1 MTFKNKNW
9 PKELPNKISI
19 FPLTGVIMFPN
30 TYLPLN
36 IFEDRYIKM
45 FNKALASEHRLIG
58 MIQPIFS
65 NTKNNDI
72 SFYDIGCAGKIIN
85 FEETKDNRYL
95 ITLEGLS
102 RFNLIS
108 EKTNEDNFK
117 MAEVEW
123 SNFDKDYKEK
133 EINTAN
139 GNLKEVIKRYF
150 HLKNIQVNMD
160 SIDTFNEYNLA
171 DQLAMICPLSSQEK
185 QLLLETV
192 SLARRN
198 KLLFSMIESSISEL
212 DSSNVIKH

>member
-1 MTFKNKNW
+1 MTLNYKKW
-9 PKELPNKISI
+9 PKNLPNKIPI
-19 FPLTGVIMFPN
+19 FPLTGVIMFPS

-45 FNKALASEHRLIG
+45 FNKALASEHKLIG

-65 NTKNNDI
+65 NKKNNDI

-95 ITLEGLS
+95 ITLQGLS

-108 EKTNEDNFK
+108 EKTNQDNFK

-123 SNFDKDYKEK
+123 KNFDEDFREK
-133 EINTAN
+133 EINISH
-139 GNLKEVIKRYF
+139 GNLKEALKRYF
-150 HLKNIQVNMD
+150 HLKKIRVNMD
-160 SIDTFNEYNLA
+160 SIDTINEYNLA
-171 DQLAMICPLSSQEK
+171 DQLAMICPLSPEEK

-198 KLLFSMIESSISEL
+198 KLLLSMIESSISEL
-212 DSSNVIKH
+212 DSSDVIKH

>member
-1 MTFKNKNW
+1 MTFKDKNW
-9 PKELPNKISI
+9 PKELPNKIPI

-45 FNKALASEHRLIG
+45 FNKALASEHKLIG
-58 MIQPIFS
+58 MIQPIFL
-65 NTKNNDI
+65 NENNNST
-72 SFYDIGCAGKIIN
+72 SFYQTGCAGKIIS

-95 ITLEGLS
+95 ITLKGLS
-102 RFNLIS
+102 RFNLVS

-117 MAEVEW
+117 IAEVEW
-123 SNFDKDYKEK
+123 HNFKNDFGQKEK
-133 EINTAN
+133 SLSH
-139 GNLKEVIKRYF
+139 GNLKEVLKTYF
-150 HLKNIQVNMD
+150 HLKKIKVNMD
-160 SIDTFNEYNLA
+160 SIQTFNEYNLA
-171 DQLAMICPLSSQEK
+171 DQLAMICPLSSEEK

-212 DSSNVIKH
+212 DSSDVIKH

>member
-1 MTFKNKNW
+1 LTFKDKNW
-9 PKELPNKISI
+9 PKELPNKIPI

-45 FNKALASEHRLIG
+45 FNKALASEHKLIG

-65 NTKNNDI
+65 NKKNNDDI
-72 SFYDIGCAGKIIN
+72 S
-85 FEETKDNRYL
+85 
-95 ITLEGLS
+95 
-102 RFNLIS
+102 
-108 EKTNEDNFK
+108 EDNFK
-117 MAEVEW
+117 IAEVEW
-123 SNFDKDYKEK
+123 DNFDRDYREK
-133 EINTAN
+133 EINISH

-150 HLKNIQVNMD
+150 HLKKIRVNMD

-171 DQLAMICPLSSQEK
+171 DQLAMICPLSSEEK

-212 DSSNVIKH
+212 DSSDVIKH

>member
-9 PKELPNKISI
+9 PKELPNKIPI

-45 FNKALASEHRLIG
+45 FNKALASEHKLIG

-65 NTKNNDI
+65 NKKNNDI

-117 MAEVEW
+117 IAEVEW
-123 SNFDKDYKEK
+123 GNFDRDYREK
-133 EINTAN
+133 EIKISH

-150 HLKNIQVNMD
+150 HLKNIRVNMD

-171 DQLAMICPLSSQEK
+171 DQLAMICPLSSEEK

-198 KLLFSMIESSISEL
+198 KLLSSMIESSISEL
-212 DSSNVIKH
+212 DSSDVIKH

>member
-1 MTFKNKNW
+1 MTYTDKNRL
-9 PKELPNKISI
+9 KELPNTIPI

-58 MIQPIFS
+58 MIQPNFL
-65 NTKNNDI
+65 NKKNNDI

-85 FEETKDNRYL
+85 FEETKDNKYL

-117 MAEVEW
+117 IAEVEW
-123 SNFDKDYKEK
+123 GNFDRDREK
-133 EINTAN
+133 EINISH

-150 HLKNIQVNMD
+150 HLKKIRVNMD

-171 DQLAMICPLSSQEK
+171 DQLAMICPLSSEEK

-212 DSSNVIKH
+212 DSSDVIKH

>member
-1 MTFKNKNW
+1 MTYKDKNRL
-9 PKELPNKISI
+9 KELPNIIPI

-36 IFEDRYIKM
+36 VFEDRYIKM

-58 MIQPIFS
+58 MIQPIFL
-65 NTKNNDI
+65 NKKNNDT

-85 FEETKDNRYL
+85 FEETKDNKYL

-117 MAEVEW
+117 IAEVEW
-123 SNFDKDYKEK
+123 GNFDRDREK
-133 EINTAN
+133 EINISH

-150 HLKNIQVNMD
+150 HLKKIRVNMD

>member
-1 MTFKNKNW
+1 MTLKDKNW
-9 PKELPNKISI
+9 LKELPNTIPI

-36 IFEDRYIKM
+36 IFEDRYIRM
-45 FNKALASEHRLIG
+45 FNKVLASEHRLIG
-58 MIQPIFS
+58 MIQPISS
-65 NTKNNDI
+65 NKKNDDI
-72 SFYDIGCAGKIIN
+72 DFYDIGCAGKIVN

-108 EKTNEDNFK
+108 EKTNKDNFK
-117 MAEVEW
+117 IAEVKW
-123 SNFDKDYKEK
+123 SNFDEDFREK
-133 EINTAN
+133 ETNTSH
-139 GNLKEVIKRYF
+139 GNLKEVIKKYF
-150 HLKNIQVNMD
+150 YLKKIRVDMD

-171 DQLAMICPLSSQEK
+171 DQLAMICPLSSEEK

-198 KLLFSMIESSISEL
+198 KLLLSMIQSSISEL
-212 DSSNVIKH
+212 DSSDVIKH

>member
-1 MTFKNKNW
+1 MTFKDKNL
-9 PKELPNKISI
+9 PKELPNTIPI

-58 MIQPIFS
+58 MIQPIFL
-65 NTKNNDI
+65 NKKNNDI
-72 SFYDIGCAGKIIN
+72 NFYDIGCAGKIIN
-85 FEETKDNRYL
+85 FEETKDNKYL

-117 MAEVEW
+117 IAEVEW
-123 SNFDKDYKEK
+123 SNFDKDFKDK
-133 EINTAN
+133 EINTAH
-139 GNLKEVIKRYF
+139 GSLKEVIKKYF
-150 HLKNIQVNMD
+150 HLKNIRVNME
-160 SIDTFNEYNLA
+160 SVDTFNEYNLA
-171 DQLAMICPLSSQEK
+171 DQLAMICPLSSEEK

-198 KLLFSMIESSISEL
+198 KLLFSMLESSISEL
-212 DSSNVIKH
+212 DSSDVIKH